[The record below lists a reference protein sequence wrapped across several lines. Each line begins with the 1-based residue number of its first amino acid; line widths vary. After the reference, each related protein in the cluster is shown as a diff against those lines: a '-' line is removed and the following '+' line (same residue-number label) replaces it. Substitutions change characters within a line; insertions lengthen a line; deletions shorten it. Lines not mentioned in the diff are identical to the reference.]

1 MIRMLPPPPGS
12 RRLDGVRITSN
23 NVYTDS
29 MIVFDP
35 QHMPWGCAQVRVQQ
49 RILAHL
55 ISSVRF
61 LPANNAQWPS
71 FWTLTNQ
78 NWPDGGEVDIIESM
92 CVQSHYLL
100 PSHRTFRPLI
110 YQFARH
116 RPGFTTH
123 KGRCPTIGNKQGERF
138 PLFDFYAYSPNTYI
152 MTHTPPCS
160 QTIAT
165 QDTGPTSTQPITTD
179 LDSTGRAA
187 ASLSSRNGMLKE

>member
-1 MIRMLPPPPGS
+1 MIRMLPPPPES

-78 NWPDGGEVDIIESM
+78 NWPDGGEVDIIEGL
-92 CVQSHYLL
+92 CVQPHCILLFFSQNFSFSKVSICKAQTWFHY
-100 PSHRTFRPLI
+100 T
-110 YQFARH
+110 QKQDAR
-116 RPGFTTH
+116 
-123 KGRCPTIGNKQGERF
+123 CLTIGNKQGECS
-138 PLFDFYAYSPNTYI
+138 PLFL
-152 MTHTPPCS
+152 
-160 QTIAT
+160 
-165 QDTGPTSTQPITTD
+165 
-179 LDSTGRAA
+179 LDPA
-187 ASLSSRNGMLKE
+187 